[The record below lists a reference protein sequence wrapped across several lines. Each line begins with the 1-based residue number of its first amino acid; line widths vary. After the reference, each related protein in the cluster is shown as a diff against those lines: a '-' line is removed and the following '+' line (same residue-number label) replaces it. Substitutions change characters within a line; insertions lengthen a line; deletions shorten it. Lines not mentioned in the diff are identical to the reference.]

1 MGIKSQRI
9 IFIFLV
15 IVVVAFSLLKKPF
28 GNPDEGAHFLRAYEV
43 SHFHLINREGDIGVG
58 INCQD
63 YFSAAKK
70 HFLIA
75 WYQPESESLDANCM
89 VKSINSA
96 GTYPPLPY
104 LPLAISLSVSKLM
117 HLSVEHSVYFMRIVN
132 GFSCLF
138 LIYFFS
144 SRVLLGQHSV
154 SVLLILAMLP
164 MALSL
169 WASVSADALTLAL
182 CLCFIFYIL
191 SFDYSRA
198 SLIKRKEW
206 ILLYL
211 LAFAIGNSK
220 VGYSMITI
228 TPLVLHFC
236 CNGFMVFRNSLI
248 RSTLLLMGCVL
259 LAVGTSIVW
268 VKFTDKSLV
277 YLGNGAVPLEQIC
290 FVLRNPLYFISL
302 SLSTVFDVKQLYS
315 TILPLHYGLNG
326 MYMIIAFWLLL
337 VNIFFACLTNP
348 HFNVPNNFSCVSR
361 TSCFAFSLMLFFI
374 FGIVLSLPLYL
385 TYNPVAYDNLLGFQ
399 GRYLLPILPILV
411 VSLLAISMSNLIN
424 NDLKQILSLTTFV
437 IPAVTNIAIIIRM
450 LIR

>member
-9 IFIFLV
+9 VFIFLV
-15 IVVVAFSLLKKPF
+15 IVVIAFSLLKKPF

-43 SHFHLINREGDIGVG
+43 SHFHLINRAGDIGVG

-104 LPLAISLSVSKLM
+104 LPLAISLSVSKFM

-144 SRVLLGQHSV
+144 SRLLLGQHSV

-191 SFDYSRA
+191 SFDYSRT

-236 CNGFMVFRNSLI
+236 CNGFMVFKRSLI
-248 RSTLLLMGCVL
+248 RSTLLFIGCVL

-277 YLGNGAVPLEQIC
+277 YLGNGAVPLEQMC
-290 FVLRNPLYFISL
+290 FVLKNPLYFISL
-302 SLSTVFDVKQLYS
+302 SVSVVFDVKHLYS

-326 MYMIIAFWLLL
+326 MYMLIAFWLLL
-337 VNIFFACLTNP
+337 VNLFFACVTNP
-348 HFNVPNNFSCVSR
+348 HFNLPNKFSCVSR
-361 TSCFAFSLMLFFI
+361 TGCFAFFLILFFV
-374 FGIVLSLPLYL
+374 FGVVLSLPLYL
-385 TYNPVAYDNLLGFQ
+385 TYNPVAYDDLLGFQ

-411 VSLLAISMSNLIN
+411 VSLLVISISNLIN
-424 NDLKQILSLTTFV
+424 NHFKQILSLTTFV
-437 IPAVTNIAIIIRM
+437 IPAVINIAIIIRM
-450 LIR
+450 ITR

>member
-9 IFIFLV
+9 VFIFLAF
-15 IVVVAFSLLKKPF
+15 VVVAFSLLKKPF
-28 GNPDEGAHFLRAYEV
+28 GNPDEGAHFLRSYEV

-75 WYQPESESLDANCM
+75 WYQPESESLDADCM

-117 HLSVEHSVYFMRIVN
+117 HTSVEHSVYFMRIVN

-138 LIYFFS
+138 LLYFFS
-144 SRVLLGQHSV
+144 SRVLHGQHTV
-154 SVLLILAMLP
+154 SALLILAMLP

-182 CLCFIFYIL
+182 CLCFIFYTL

-228 TPLVLHFC
+228 IPFVLHFF
-236 CNGFMVFRNSLI
+236 CNGFMVFRRSLI
-248 RSTLLLMGCVL
+248 WSTLLLIGCAL

-277 YLGNGAVPLEQIC
+277 YLGNGAVPLEQMY
-290 FVLRNPLYFISL
+290 FVLRNPLCFISISL
-302 SLSTVFDVKQLYS
+302 SAVFDVKHLYS

-337 VNIFFACLTNP
+337 VNLFFACVTNP
-348 HFNVPNNFSCVSR
+348 HFNLSNNFSCISR
-361 TSCFAFSLMLFFI
+361 TGCFAFLLILFFVFAVI
-374 FGIVLSLPLYL
+374 LSLPLYL
-385 TYNPVAYDNLLGFQ
+385 TYNPVAYNDLLGFQ
-399 GRYLLPILPILV
+399 GRYLLPILPVLV
-411 VSLLAISMSNLIN
+411 VSLLTISISNLIN
-424 NDLKQILSLTTFV
+424 NHLKQHISLTTFV
-437 IPAVTNIAIIIRM
+437 IPAVINIAIIIRM
-450 LIR
+450 ITR